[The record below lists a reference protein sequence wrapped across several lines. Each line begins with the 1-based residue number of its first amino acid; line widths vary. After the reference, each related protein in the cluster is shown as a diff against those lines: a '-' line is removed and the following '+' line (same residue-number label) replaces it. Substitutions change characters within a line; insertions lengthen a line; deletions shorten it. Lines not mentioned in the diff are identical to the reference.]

1 MSYLSY
7 YRPLLKELGQRH
19 QFMARVMSTWFPSE
33 YYRGSLHDM
42 WGRESFRGFGDTD
55 VHEVKTHITVS
66 SDMPGACKDSMRVY
80 FHDDI
85 LTLYAERNEDKY
97 MEEDIYGNMQRGFG
111 WVTKSI
117 RLPHNTD
124 YNRISATYKDGV
136 LSVVI
141 PKPEGN
147 KNAGR
152 EIEIPIQ

>member
-1 MSYLSY
+1 MSYLSF

-19 QFMARVMSTWFPSE
+19 HYMARVMSTWFPAE
-33 YYRGSLHDM
+33 FYRGSLHDM

-55 VHEVKTHITVS
+55 VHEAKNQITVTT
-66 SDMPGACKDSMRVY
+66 DIPGACKNTMRVY

-85 LTLYAERNEDKY
+85 LTLYAERKDDKFL
-97 MEEDIYGNMQRGFG
+97 EEDIYGNMQRGFG

-124 YNRISATYKDGV
+124 YNRITASYKDGV

-141 PKPEGN
+141 PKQDVSKTSG
-147 KNAGR
+147 K